1 MHIYQLIP
9 RMLPLLI
16 KYFEDLAVGLVF
28 RAGDK
33 MCDEVSLTDLS
44 CLLGSYTVELTWTLK
59 SHNFRIQALFSV
71 DM

>member
-16 KYFEDLAVGLVF
+16 KHFEDSSFVLVF

-44 CLLGSYTVELTWTLK
+44 CLLGSHTAELTWTLK
-59 SHNFRIQALFSV
+59 SHNYSESRLCSQ
-71 DM
+71 